1 MELHTTHPTVRR
13 RLPCYDLLVLV
24 GCNTIQ
30 FSPQSLNL
38 PVNGTKENG
47 AEKFRKICPVYRTDW
62 VGKWESTPSP
72 IAPGS
77 FSRNFSWF
85 ESCEREGKKSKKHIE
100 RNGNWVCKYTISVS
114 LYGPGD
120 ISRRLVRSVKGLPD
134 GWQAGLLRL
143 CLFCRYFS
151 ARRTKSSGGASALGC
166 STSSRNDLFSG
177 TLRSHALLGRGGVLW
192 E

>member
-77 FSRNFSWF
+77 FSRNFSWNTF
-85 ESCEREGKKSKKHIE
+85 QRAQKKKETETGCVNTPFPFLFTAQVTSLVVSSAVSRASLTAGKLAC
-100 RNGNWVCKYTISVS
+100 WDFVCFVDTF
-114 LYGPGD
+114 L
-120 ISRRLVRSVKGLPD
+120 
-134 GWQAGLLRL
+134 
-143 CLFCRYFS
+143 
-151 ARRTKSSGGASALGC
+151 
-166 STSSRNDLFSG
+166 
-177 TLRSHALLGRGGVLW
+177 RGGQSRVGVLQLYSM
-192 E
+192 

>member
-1 MELHTTHPTVRR
+1 MRKNSEKSVLFTEPIELANENLLRVPLRLDPFHEIFHDLNPAKGKAKKKQETH
-13 RLPCYDLLVLV
+13 
-24 GCNTIQ
+24 
-30 FSPQSLNL
+30 FSK
-38 PVNGTKENG
+38 GTK
-47 AEKFRKICPVYRTDW
+47 K
-62 VGKWESTPSP
+62 
-72 IAPGS
+72 
-77 FSRNFSWF
+77 
-85 ESCEREGKKSKKHIE
+85 E

-143 CLFCRYFS
+143 CLFCRYIS